1 VRLAPAEGTIDD
13 LLRRLARALPTL
25 AALSLHPPATP
36 RVKAYTP
43 DGLQALSGMECLEW
57 LSLRVLRLKGL
68 KPAHLAGLRAL
79 PRLRHLSLAEATAWG
94 ATVTEVA
101 KDLSSLRTLDL
112 LGAPVSDASC
122 KHLAKL
128 SLRALRVSDAALGAR
143 GLAQLSA
150 PGAPRRLDLGVEKG
164 GFTDDGLRAL
174 AGYTSLE
181 HLHLTE
187 GRGPGEDPTTLAPLC
202 ALPKLRALS
211 VGLAGATNA
220 WLSSLAAAP
229 ALEAFALTRRW
240 SPGRAAQLGP
250 GAVTELLRCPTL
262 RVAELLEGSVSTE
275 EAAALEASG
284 RLAVGHGSHSPDD
297 LMTAALAETLLP
309 NGARAPA

>member
-1 VRLAPAEGTIDD
+1 
-13 LLRRLARALPTL
+13 
-25 AALSLHPPATP
+25 
-36 RVKAYTP
+36 
-43 DGLQALSGMECLEW
+43 MECLEW

-79 PRLRHLSLAEATAWG
+79 PRLRHLSLADATAWG

-101 KDLSSLRTLDL
+101 KDLTSLRTLDL

-128 SLRALRVSDAALGAR
+128 SLRALRVSDATLGAR

-181 HLHLTE
+181 QLHLTE
-187 GRGPGEDPTTLAPLC
+187 GRGSGEDPTTLAPLC

-309 NGARAPA
+309 DGARAPA